1 MSEVIVTPEQMYQ
14 LLLCIDSKVSA
25 LTATMDTLDERVA
38 DHEARLRTI
47 EQKEDLA
54 RRVAEIEGSLREIQR
69 RVWALPS
76 AATVIAAAAII
87 LTLVRTY

>member
-1 MSEVIVTPEQMYQ
+1 MSEIVITTEEMYR
-14 LLLCIDSKVSA
+14 LLLSIDAKVSA
-25 LTATMDTLDERVA
+25 MAATMDTLDERVA

-47 EQKEDLA
+47 ESKEDLA
-54 RRVAEIEGSLREIQR
+54 RRVTEMERGLKDLQR

-87 LTLVRTY
+87 LTIVRTY